1 MAVVAGVMLR
11 VRRDIGIAVFAI
23 AALFGVSFFTYHQ
36 ERPPGA
42 TRASGDFSSGGYRG
56 WYDLLAR
63 EGISVARFRQ
73 HHDALGA
80 SGIDT
85 LVVAFPSGGV
95 AYDWDAGERD
105 ALRAWVRA
113 GGHLI
118 DVGVTPS
125 VDKNDGKGELLFA
138 QDAKRGP
145 TGALRGPWSSL
156 IAGWQK
162 RGSLRLGAVKGAHA
176 QTLLGDRAGALV
188 VRYPYGRGTVL
199 SIASAAVFENGALGR
214 IDDARLAYLA
224 GRPSTSRGVTA
235 FDEAVRGNIVER
247 AWYRALDAPEL
258 TALAIVALAGL
269 LWLAYGIVPL
279 GPAVRLTPPRE
290 PTSEE
295 FLDAV
300 AALYG
305 RARARDHARD
315 ALIAEARRA
324 VERAPRIPENIALA
338 RRIDALAAEPVRD
351 DAALLAVAQLARTAR
366 ENTIAMA
373 LNRAPRRLT
382 RRSALPRRTGGAA

>member
-1 MAVVAGVMLR
+1 M
-11 VRRDIGIAVFAI
+11 RRDIAIAVLAI
-23 AALFGVSFFTYHQ
+23 AALLVVSFLTAHQ
-36 ERPPGA
+36 ESPKGA
-42 TRASGDFSSGGYRG
+42 THASGDYSYGGYRG

-63 EGISVARFRQ
+63 EGITVERFRQ

-85 LVVAFPSGGV
+85 LIVAFPSGAV
-95 AYDWDAGERD
+95 VHVWDAGERD
-105 ALRAWVRA
+105 ALRAWVRG

-118 DVGVTPS
+118 DIGITPP
-125 VDKNDGKGELLFA
+125 VDKNDGKGEVLFGVDA
-138 QDAKRGP
+138 QRGP
-145 TGALRGPWSSL
+145 TGALRGPWSAS
-156 IAGWQK
+156 IAAWQN
-162 RGSLRLGAVKGAHA
+162 RGTVRLQAAKGAHA
-176 QTLLGDRAGALV
+176 QTLLADRAGALV
-188 VRYPYGRGTVL
+188 VRYPYGRGSVL
-199 SIASAAVFENGALGR
+199 SIADAAVFENRALGR

-224 GRPSTSRGVTA
+224 GRPSTQRRVTA
-235 FDEAVRGNIVER
+235 FDEAVRGDIVER

-258 TALAIVALAGL
+258 VALAIVALAGL
-269 LWLAYGIVPL
+269 LWLLYGIVPL

-305 RARARDHARD
+305 RAHARDHARD
-315 ALIAEARRA
+315 ALIADARRM

-338 RRIDALAAEPVRD
+338 RRIDAVAAEPVRD
-351 DAALLAVAQLARTAR
+351 DAALLVVAQLARTAR

-373 LNRAPRRLT
+373 LKRAPRRLT
-382 RRSALPRRTGGAA
+382 RRSAPPRRTRGAA

>member
-1 MAVVAGVMLR
+1 M
-11 VRRDIGIAVFAI
+11 RRDIIIALLAI
-23 AALFGVSFFTYHQ
+23 AALLGVSLLTNHQ
-36 ERPPGA
+36 PRPAGA
-42 TRASGDFSSGGYRG
+42 TRASGDFAPGGYRG

-73 HHDALGA
+73 HHDTLGT

-85 LVVAFPSGGV
+85 LIFAFPNGDV
-95 AYDWDAGERD
+95 AYTWDAGERD

-118 DVGVTPS
+118 DIGVTPG

-138 QDAKRGP
+138 RDAPPGP

-156 IAGWQK
+156 ITAWQK
-162 RGSLRLGAVKGAHA
+162 RGAVRLAAVKGAHA
-176 QTLLGDRAGALV
+176 QTLLADRAGALV
-188 VRYPYGRGTVL
+188 VRYRYGRGTVL
-199 SIASAAVFENGALGR
+199 SIATAAVFENGALGR
-214 IDDARLAYLA
+214 TDDARLAYLA
-224 GRPSTSRGVTA
+224 GRPSTPRGVTA
-235 FDEAVRGNIVER
+235 FDEAVRGDIAER

-258 TALAIVALAGL
+258 VALAIVALAGL

-279 GPAVRLTPPRE
+279 GPAARLTPPRE

-300 AALYG
+300 AALY
-305 RARARDHARD
+305 ARAHARAHARD

-324 VERAPRIPENIALA
+324 VERAPRIPENITLA
-338 RRIDALAAEPVRD
+338 QRIDALATEPVRD
-351 DAALLAVAQLARTAR
+351 DAALLVVAQLARTAR
-366 ENTIAMA
+366 ENTIAMVP
-373 LNRAPRRLT
+373 NRAPRRLT

>member
-1 MAVVAGVMLR
+1 MATVGGVMLW
-11 VRRDIGIAVFAI
+11 RRDIGIALLAI
-23 AALFGVSFFTYHQ
+23 AALFGVFLLTNHQ
-36 ERPPGA
+36 PRPAGA
-42 TRASGDFSSGGYRG
+42 TRASGDYAPGGYRG

-63 EGISVARFRQ
+63 EGIAVDRFRR
-73 HHDALGA
+73 HHDALGS

-85 LVVAFPSGGV
+85 LIVAFPTGDV
-95 AYDWDAGERD
+95 PYTWDAGERD

-118 DVGVTPS
+118 DIGITPTA
-125 VDKNDGKGELLFA
+125 DKNDGKGELLFGREA
-138 QDAKRGP
+138 APGP
-145 TGALRGPWSSL
+145 TGALRGPWSAL
-156 IAGWQK
+156 ITAWQH
-162 RGSLRLGAVKGAHA
+162 RGALRLAAVKGAHV
-176 QTLLGDRAGALV
+176 QTLLGDHAGALI
-188 VRYPYGRGTVL
+188 VRYRYGRGTVL
-199 SIASAAVFENGALGR
+199 SIASAAAFENGALSR

-224 GRPSTSRGVTA
+224 GRPSTPRGITA

-247 AWYRALDAPEL
+247 PWYRALDAPEL

-324 VERAPRIPENIALA
+324 VERAPSIPENIALA

-366 ENTIAMA
+366 ENMIAMA

-382 RRSALPRRTGGAA
+382 RRSVLPRRTGGAA

>member
-1 MAVVAGVMLR
+1 MK
-11 VRRDIGIAVFAI
+11 RDIGLIVRDAVIALVAI
-23 AALFGVSFFTYHQ
+23 GALFTVSLLTPHG

-42 TRASGDFSSGGYRG
+42 SRASNDYAPGGYRG

-63 EGISVARFRQ
+63 EWIHVDRFRS

-85 LVVAFPSGGV
+85 LIVAFPSGSV
-95 AYDWDAGERD
+95 PYSWDAGERD
-105 ALRAWVRA
+105 ALRAWVRG

-118 DVGVTPS
+118 DVGVTPT

-138 QDAKRGP
+138 VDAKPGP
-145 TGALRGPWSSL
+145 AGALRGPWASL

-162 RGSLRLGAVKGAHA
+162 RGDVRLGAVKGAHV

-188 VRYPYGRGTVL
+188 VRYRYGRGTVL
-199 SIASAAVFENGALGR
+199 SIASAAVFENGALDR

-224 GRPSTSRGVTA
+224 GRPTKPFGVTA
-235 FDEAVRGNIVER
+235 FDEAVRGVIAGR

-258 TALAIVALAGL
+258 VALSLAVLAGL
-269 LWLAYGIVPL
+269 LWLAYGIIPL

-305 RARARDHARD
+305 RARAREHARD
-315 ALIAEARRA
+315 ALIADARRA
-324 VERAPRIPENIALA
+324 IDRAPRTGENADLA
-338 RRIDALAAEPVRD
+338 RRIDALATAPVSD

-373 LNRAPRRLT
+373 LKRVTRRLT
-382 RRSALPRRTGGAA
+382 RRSISPRRGEAGS